1 MVLWCVFIVNID
13 NSAKLVFPIHQP
25 MAYSHLCSQTCNLY
39 YSTDC
44 CQDVAT
50 QPTAST
56 DPNGVGDAF
65 LPESA
70 CSSAS
75 ASARSGGSDGCVSS
89 LFEVLSDGSRVEVRK
104 NQRGSVVAQVVKIG
118 VFGTEKILGEIK
130 SLVDARTGAETLQGK
145 CKCHTSKCLC
155 WLSSANHVD
164 LLIAWIAKGSQCDMQ
179 KHLEL
184 ARDLKI
190 GIGMRVRG

>member
-1 MVLWCVFIVNID
+1 MLFH
-13 NSAKLVFPIHQP
+13 K
-25 MAYSHLCSQTCNLY
+25 
-39 YSTDC
+39 
-44 CQDVAT
+44 DVAT

-56 DPNGVGDAF
+56 EPNVVGEAF

-75 ASARSGGSDGCVSS
+75 SSARSGGFDGSMRS
-89 LFEVLSDGSRVEVRK
+89 THEVLSDGSRVEVRK
-104 NQRGSVVAQVVKIG
+104 NHRGSVVAQVVKIG
-118 VFGTEKILGEIK
+118 IFGTEKILGEIK
-130 SLVDARTGAETLQGK
+130 SLVDARTGSETLQGR
-145 CKCHTSKCLC
+145 CKCHCSKCIC

-164 LLIAWIAKGSQCDMQ
+164 LLVSWIAKGSQCDMQ